1 MVVGNA
7 TCLRGIKLGKSVS
20 PQQAL
25 AAASMSLSSEYH
37 LTTFQGSGVGT
48 CLEISGV
55 VRTRCMCN
63 EGVEGW
69 MWPFLYDHGTR
80 LCTISG
86 IHNQGPR
93 HLRKSKVGGGD
104 RFHQG
109 NCLSHVA
116 GCPDCGHGPFPE
128 SVIHSSPR
136 KLDSCL

>member
-1 MVVGNA
+1 
-7 TCLRGIKLGKSVS
+7 
-20 PQQAL
+20 
-25 AAASMSLSSEYH
+25 
-37 LTTFQGSGVGT
+37 
-48 CLEISGV
+48 
-55 VRTRCMCN
+55 
-63 EGVEGW
+63 
-69 MWPFLYDHGTR
+69 MWPFLYDHDTR

-128 SVIHSSPR
+128 SVIHSFTTKARLLSLTRPYN
-136 KLDSCL
+136 KNACIFAILH